1 MTGLFINN
9 LTTTIFQQLTF
20 ELTTPELY
28 GIIGPNGIGKSTL
41 TLQTILRMQNRDILY
56 VSGEES
62 AHQIKMRAERIGGN
76 GSVQVLCETSLENIF
91 DSIKEAKPEL
101 VIIDSIQMCFGLAA
115 LRQDERH
122 SRHPHRPHQ

>member
-1 MTGLFINN
+1 
-9 LTTTIFQQLTF
+9 
-20 ELTTPELY
+20 
-28 GIIGPNGIGKSTL
+28 
-41 TLQTILRMQNRDILY
+41 MQNRDILY

-101 VIIDSIQMCFGLAA
+101 VIIDSIQTISTSEVESSPGSITQVRECASA
-115 LRQDERH
+115 LLRFAKTSCIPVILIGH
-122 SRHPHRPHQ
+122 INK